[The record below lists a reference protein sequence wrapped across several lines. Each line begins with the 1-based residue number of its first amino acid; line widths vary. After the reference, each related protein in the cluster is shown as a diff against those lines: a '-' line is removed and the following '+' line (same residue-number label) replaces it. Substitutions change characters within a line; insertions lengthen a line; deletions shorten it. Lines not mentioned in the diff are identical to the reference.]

1 MAGKMIKKLL
11 AGVLTAAVAMPTN
24 FVPVQ
29 AAEEIKEDYLIYPT
43 PHKME
48 YKDGDYVLG
57 KELNV
62 IYDDGIDEDTKN
74 RLEEAAELKNIEVKE
89 AEQAKKGATNV
100 YVGVHGQD
108 GAAEDY
114 ITEEVQTGS
123 FFV

>member
-1 MAGKMIKKLL
+1 
-11 AGVLTAAVAMPTN
+11 
-24 FVPVQ
+24 
-29 AAEEIKEDYLIYPT
+29 
-43 PHKME
+43 ME

-114 ITEEVQTGS
+114 ITEAYNRKLLCLKRQILTFWQVMRMS
-123 FFV
+123 FQCLEKNTDSAFYGLTTLYHILHRWIV